1 MILITATGHD
11 RPGMVAAIAE
21 KLLAANCNIAD
32 ATMTRLSGQFAMIL
46 AITAPPE
53 AGSTPDLEQQLQTL
67 HASHG
72 LQIHCSDFERSDF
85 ERSDFERSDFERSDF
100 ERSDFERDQTRS
112 NSQSGARYVLS
123 VYGPDHTGLVARV
136 AGVLAAR
143 NINITDLQTRI
154 AGSNELYV
162 MIFELEFP
170 PDLKMESLRAELKN
184 ATQNLGLD
192 FSLNAMEDDAL

>member
-11 RPGMVAAIAE
+11 RPGMVAAISE

-46 AITAPPE
+46 AVTAPPE

-72 LQIHCSDFERSDF
+72 LQIHCSDFER
-85 ERSDFERSDFERSDF
+85 
-100 ERSDFERDQTRS
+100 DQTQGSSR
-112 NSQSGARYVLS
+112 SGARYVLS
-123 VYGPDHTGLVARV
+123 VYGPDHTGVVARV

-162 MIFELEFP
+162 MIFEIEFP
-170 PDLKMESLRAELKN
+170 PHLEVESLRAELQN
-184 ATQNLGLD
+184 AAQNLGLD